1 MELEQHIPLNE
12 SILNAQDEREELKI
26 TEDTLEKLA
35 EPLKENNVFTATEK
49 EILEC
54 AADLVNRKR
63 GVR

>member
-1 MELEQHIPLNE
+1 MELEQHTPLNE
-12 SILNAQDEREELKI
+12 SILNAQDERQELKI

-35 EPLKENNVFTATEK
+35 KPLQENNIFTATEK

-54 AADLVNRKR
+54 AADLVQRKR